1 VRPPPPPAP
10 VAVAPPPPP
19 IDEPATE
26 PLWGAGYV
34 RNPQPVY
41 PLMSR
46 RMREQGEVV
55 LRVFVTAQGDPRE
68 IQLKKGSGFA
78 RLDRAAQEAVHR
90 WKFIPAKRGNRPVDA
105 WVNVPI
111 EFRLEG

>member
-1 VRPPPPPAP
+1 
-10 VAVAPPPPP
+10 
-19 IDEPATE
+19 
-26 PLWGAGYV
+26 
-34 RNPQPVY
+34 
-41 PLMSR
+41 MSR

-90 WKFIPAKRGNRPVDA
+90 WKFVPAKRGHRPVDA

-111 EFRLEG
+111 KFRLEG